1 MWNRLDHIKLRRV
14 LQKKKKKTL
23 GEKVG
28 QQGAEGGKVFAN
40 GISNKSLA
48 PKNIF

>member
-1 MWNRLDHIKLRRV
+1 MEQIGPYQIEKSFE
-14 LQKKKKKTL
+14 KKKPLCDKD
-23 GEKVG
+23 G

-48 PKNIF
+48 PKTIF

>member
-1 MWNRLDHIKLRRV
+1 MEQIGPYQIEKSFA
-14 LQKKKKKTL
+14 KKKKKTL
-23 GEKVG
+23 CDKDG